1 MNEAHL
7 HLTFN
12 HLPIIIPIIGLL
24 IMIGG
29 ILLKSE
35 VIKRTAYAVFILGAL
50 ALAEVFYS
58 SAKAEAPQ
66 NMNTSFKS
74 SVFFTNH

>member
-12 HLPIIIPIIGLL
+12 HLPLIAPIIALL

-35 VIKRTAYAVFILGAL
+35 VIKRTAYAIFILGAIMTIP
-50 ALAEVFYS
+50 AFV
-58 SAKAEAPQ
+58 
-66 NMNTSFKS
+66 
-74 SVFFTNH
+74 